1 MSKRYG
7 RNQKRRARERIA
19 ALEEAHTMDRALL
32 ADVSKRAADLD
43 AEMREW
49 DEEIRRLMGSY
60 SALRRHTPEMQ
71 SSHPIREMVICEPL
85 MNMAGFDAMDNE
97 LSSMTMSVRERMRRF
112 VFTMKRDD
120 MRAQRLIRFM
130 EIDGKGG
137 VAYAISECAIANGF
151 GKREISYLAHKI
163 ASNMAHH
170 WNSQPIRE
178 HV

>member
-49 DEEIRRLMGSY
+49 DEEIERLMGSY
-60 SALRRHTPEMQ
+60 SALRRHTPEMH
-71 SSHPIREMVICEPL
+71 SSHPIREMAFMEPVSRAIDFSAEISASDMVL
-85 MNMAGFDAMDNE
+85 N
-97 LSSMTMSVRERMRRF
+97 VRERMRRF
-112 VFTMKRDD
+112 VFTMNRDD
-120 MRAQRLIRFM
+120 MRMQRLIRFM

-137 VAYAISECAIANGF
+137 VAYAISERAIANGF
-151 GKREISYLAHKI
+151 GKREISYLAHEI

-170 WNSQPIRE
+170 WNNQPVLE
-178 HV
+178 QV

>member
-49 DEEIRRLMGSY
+49 DEEIRRLLGHY
-60 SALRRHTPEMQ
+60 SALRRHTPQMQ
-71 SSHPIREMVICEPL
+71 SSYPIREMPIHEPISR
-85 MNMAGFDAMDNE
+85 MSRFDGEISMSE
-97 LSSMTMSVRERMRRF
+97 MTMSVRERMRRF
-112 VFTMKRDD
+112 VFTIRRDD
-120 MRAQRLIRFM
+120 MRMQRLIRFM
-130 EIDGKGG
+130 EIDGRGG
-137 VAYAISECAIANGF
+137 VSYAISERAIANGF
-151 GKREISYLAHKI
+151 GKREISYLAHEI

-170 WNSQPIRE
+170 WNNHPVRE
-178 HV
+178 KV